1 MRRLAFL
8 AIFFAA
14 TSFIRVLA
22 ASPAGKPDPARPWPE
37 IFAKPR
43 VLIFCKT
50 NGFHHA
56 SITTGIAAIQKLG
69 AENGFLVDTTADS
82 TWFRPKILKKYA
94 ALIFLSPT
102 GTVFGPEEEKA
113 LQEYIHHGGG
123 FVGIH
128 AATDCEYN
136 WQWYGD
142 LVGGYFKLH
151 PKQQEARFYVVDSTN
166 AAMQGFPNPWTHFD
180 ELYSFK
186 YLNPDIK
193 VLLKID
199 ETSYTGGGGFTGDSH
214 PFAWYHE
221 YEGGR
226 SFYTALGH
234 RDEDWS
240 DPLILHH
247 VLAGIQY
254 AIGKK

>member
-1 MRRLAFL
+1 MRRFALL
-8 AIFFAA
+8 VIIAA
-14 TSFIRVLA
+14 TLTQLLA
-22 ASPAGKPDPARPWPE
+22 ATPARPMPDPVRPWPE
-37 IFAKPR
+37 LFAQPR

-50 NGFHHA
+50 NGYHHA
-56 SITTGIAAIQKLG
+56 SITPGIAAIQKLG

-82 TWFRPKILKKYA
+82 TWFRSKILKKYA
-94 ALIFLSPT
+94 VLIFLSPT
-102 GTVFGPEEEKA
+102 GKVFGPAEEKA
-113 LQEYIHHGGG
+113 LQHYIHHGGG

-142 LVGGYFKLH
+142 LVGGYFKSH
-151 PKQQEARFYVVDSTN
+151 PKQQEARFFVVDSTN
-166 AAMQGFPNPWTHFD
+166 AIMQGFSNPWTHFD
-180 ELYSFK
+180 ELYNFK

-199 ETSYTGGGGFTGDSH
+199 ETSYTGGANGDNH

-221 YEGGR
+221 FEGGR

-234 RDEDWS
+234 TDADWS
-240 DPLILHH
+240 DPLFLHH

-254 AIGKK
+254 AMGKK